1 MKKRALEK
9 GKLPGTKNAP
19 CFIIAEAGVNHCGQ
33 FDLAKQLIE
42 AAAASGADAVKF
54 QTWVTEKLVLED
66 AALATYQRRNQ
77 PQAKSQYQ
85 MLKEL
90 ELNQSDYRRLAAFAK
105 RCGILFLSTPDEED
119 SADFLEDLGVSIF
132 KIGSGEITNLS
143 FLAHIAKKNRPVI
156 LSTGM
161 STLGEVETAVD
172 AIEATGNPQLTLLHC
187 VSEYPADPSD
197 CNLSA
202 MRTLRAAFGYPV
214 GFSDHTMGTSAAIAA
229 VALGAC
235 VIEKHLTLDRRMKGP
250 DHKASLAPSE
260 FAVFVRNLREA
271 ESALGTGRKRPT
283 AAEMETKKVVQKSIV
298 TSRAIAAG
306 KILGRHDLTL
316 RRSSIGLPVSAMSLV
331 VGRRTA
337 RPLPQLSP
345 VGLADIA

>member
-1 MKKRALEK
+1 MKKRSLEK
-9 GKLPGTKNAP
+9 TKFPGTKKAP
-19 CFIIAEAGVNHCGQ
+19 CFIIAEAGVNHCGR

-42 AAAASGADAVKF
+42 AAAASGADAIKF

-77 PQAKSQYQ
+77 PAAKSQYQ

-90 ELNQSDYRRLAAFAK
+90 ELNRSDYRKLAAFAK

-119 SADFLEDLGVSIF
+119 SADFLEKLGVSIF
-132 KIGSGEITNLS
+132 KIGSGEISNLP
-143 FLAHIAKKNRPVI
+143 FLAHIAKKNHPVI

-161 STLGEVETAVD
+161 STLGEVEAAVN
-172 AIEATGNPQLTLLHC
+172 AVEATGNHQLTLLHC
-187 VSEYPADPSD
+187 VSEYPAEPSD

-202 MRTLRAAFGYPV
+202 MRTLQVAFGHPV
-214 GFSDHTMGTSAAIAA
+214 GFSDHTLGTSVAIAA

-235 VIEKHLTLDRRMKGP
+235 VIEKHLTLDKRMRGP
-250 DHKASLAPSE
+250 DHKASLTPSE
-260 FAVFVRNLREA
+260 FAAFVRNLREA

-298 TSRAIAAG
+298 TTRVIAAG
-306 KILGRHDLTL
+306 KTIRQNDLTL
-316 RRSSIGLPVSAMSLV
+316 RRSSAGLPVSAMNLV
-331 VGRRTA
+331 LGRRTA
-337 RPLPQLSP
+337 RSLPKLSP
-345 VGLADIA
+345 IGLADLA